1 MRDSILVQIT
11 LLSNDDYGPWTHT
24 LGNDREHKVQMYQ
37 SSLYE
42 TIQNMFSIHGGLVF
56 SNRFDEFF
64 AITDGISYSTHMDIK
79 TKLQNLFPFELSMGI
94 SNSKYPFLA
103 NKQAH
108 LAQMSMNCSNSI
120 GASIKQDAVNDG
132 VHLIHLDIEGI
143 SKIRKNT
150 SPYEIT
156 LLVQTTH
163 QIISHYCYEHKLLGF
178 FMGGDNFVII
188 SDEKPQTHSKNLAE
202 LIQKNLH
209 IIVNCGIGEEKTA
222 RIAMAMATKNLDKI
236 RMLRGLGHNFPRI
249 LDNKTPVDEF
259 TNPSIKN

>member
-1 MRDSILVQIT
+1 MVQIT
-11 LLSNDDYGPWTHT
+11 LLTNDDYGPWTHT

-42 TIQNMFSIHGGLVF
+42 TIQNMFSIQGGLVF

-64 AITDGISYSTHMDIK
+64 AITDGISYSTHMEIK
-79 TKLQNLFPFELSMGI
+79 TKLQNLFPFEISMAI
-94 SNSKYPFLA
+94 ANSKSPFLA

-108 LAQMSMNCSNSI
+108 LAQMSTGYSNTIS
-120 GASIKQDAVNDG
+120 ASVKKDAINDR

-143 SKIRKNT
+143 SQMRKSI

-156 LLVQTTH
+156 LLVQATH
-163 QIISHYCYEHKLLGF
+163 QIISHYCYENKLLGF

-188 SDEKPQTHSKNLAE
+188 SDEKPQTHSKNLAV

-236 RMLRGLGHNFPRI
+236 RMLREQGYDFPRI
-249 LDNKTPVDEF
+249 LDNKTSIDKL
-259 TNPSIKN
+259 TKLSIKN